1 MERFISPLVAAM
13 IVGSAAS
20 GTSSFDG
27 LRTDRYHD
35 SIQHRRPL
43 RFDVAPTVLAVREL
57 GLTKPFLPFPP
68 DPHHRAFLWGLE
80 EDRAAVS
87 AGVV

>member
-1 MERFISPLVAAM
+1 MLSAKRAGGVAWNNQSGPTFERKKEVIMERFISPLVAAM

-35 SIQHRRPL
+35 FIQHRRPL
-43 RFDVAPTVLAVREL
+43 RL
-57 GLTKPFLPFPP
+57 
-68 DPHHRAFLWGLE
+68 
-80 EDRAAVS
+80 
-87 AGVV
+87 